1 MKYDSVL
8 KTFVDDNYRL
18 EDHLDFKKQHADIRY
33 QKLHKQLN
41 EMSDENMHA
50 LLTIEEGE
58 YFFKN
63 IM

>member
-33 QKLHKQLN
+33 QI
-41 EMSDENMHA
+41 SDIRYQISK
-50 LLTIEEGE
+50 TT
-58 YFFKN
+58 
-63 IM
+63 